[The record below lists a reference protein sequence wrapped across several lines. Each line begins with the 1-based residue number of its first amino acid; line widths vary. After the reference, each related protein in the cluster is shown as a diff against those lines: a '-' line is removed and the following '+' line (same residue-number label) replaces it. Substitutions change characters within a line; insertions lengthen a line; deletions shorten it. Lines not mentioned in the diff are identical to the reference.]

1 MLVNLK
7 IVGYK
12 TSIDSGTRCANGST
26 HLVGKLVKQF
36 EVFS

>member
-12 TSIDSGTRCANGST
+12 TSINSGTRSANGST
-26 HLVGKLVKQF
+26 HFVGQLVKQL
-36 EVFS
+36 EVFT